1 MNFKNSLI
9 FITLIF
15 LFSCEEE
22 KKKPLTE
29 HDVIQEVNAYP
40 YYGYTE
46 QKKKIF
52 SMHDMIDASRQ
63 LREIQISDPHRP
75 TYHFINPEGW
85 GMPFDPNGSIYWN
98 GRYHMF
104 YIIHDERGHIYGHA
118 SSKDLLHW
126 RYHTP
131 ALYPR
136 PGDPDKGIFS
146 GNAFITREGKVA
158 MIYHGVNA
166 GNSIA
171 LSDHEELI
179 HWEKLKNNPI
189 VPIPEEGTKEDSLY
203 SSWDPHGWLENDTY
217 YAVFGG
223 KVPTLF
229 KAQELDSWEYVG
241 PFLNSDMPDVDTDV
255 EDMSCPDFF
264 EIGNKHAVLAIS
276 HSHGARIYIGEWK
289 NEQFYPESHQR
300 MNWLGGTAF
309 APESMLDKDG
319 RRIMWAWVMDRREVL
334 HIRYD
339 HDPPK
344 VGWSGMLTLPRVLSL
359 DKDGVLN
366 INPVDELKAL
376 RTKKRTASFID
387 LGEGNSKIMSSMSG
401 NAIEIKA
408 KVNVPSSGIFGM
420 KVLSSGDGQEE
431 TIIKFNTI
439 DNIIEFDFANSSL
452 DSTIKHFGRP
462 MGHDEIIATNQI
474 APFELRDGETLDVQ
488 IFIDKSIIEVFAN
501 GRQCV
506 TQRVYPILDNSQGVE
521 VFSEKGG
528 AMVES
533 ITTWDIAP
541 TNHW

>member
-22 KKKPLTE
+22 KKKLLTE

-75 TYHFINPEGW
+75 TYNFINPEGW

-146 GNAFITREGKVA
+146 GNAFITRQGKVA

-171 LSDHEELI
+171 LSDHEELV

-189 VPIPEEGTKEDSLY
+189 VPIPEEGTREDSLY

-264 EIGNKHAVLAIS
+264 EIGDKDAVLAIS

-408 KVNVPSSGIFGM
+408 KVNVPSSGIFGI

-439 DNIIEFDFANSSL
+439 DNTIEIDFENSSL
-452 DSTIKHFGRP
+452 DTSIKHFQRA

-506 TQRVYPILDNSQGVE
+506 TQRVYPTLKESQGVE

-533 ITTWDIAP
+533 ITTWDSAP

>member
-1 MNFKNSLI
+1 
-9 FITLIF
+9 
-15 LFSCEEE
+15 
-22 KKKPLTE
+22 
-29 HDVIQEVNAYP
+29 
-40 YYGYTE
+40 
-46 QKKKIF
+46 
-52 SMHDMIDASRQ
+52 
-63 LREIQISDPHRP
+63 
-75 TYHFINPEGW
+75 
-85 GMPFDPNGSIYWN
+85 
-98 GRYHMF
+98 MF
-104 YIIHDERGHIYGHA
+104 YIIQDERGHVYGHA
-118 SSKDLLHW
+118 SSKDLMHW
-126 RYHTP
+126 FYHTP
-131 ALYPR
+131 AIFSKPE
-136 PGDPDKGIFS
+136 DPDKGIYS

-158 MIYHGVNA
+158 MIYHGVDA

-171 LSDHEELI
+171 LSDHEELL

-189 VPIPEEGTKEDSLY
+189 IPEPEQGSKEAELY
-203 SSWDPHGWLENDTY
+203 SSWDPNGWLENDTY
-217 YAVFGG
+217 YAIFGG
-223 KVPTLF
+223 KIPTIF
-229 KAQELDSWEYVG
+229 KAKELDSWEYVG
-241 PFLNSDMPDVDTDV
+241 PFFSQDMPDVDIEV
-255 EDMSCPDFF
+255 EDLSCPDLFKL
-264 EIGNKHAVLAIS
+264 GDKHAVLGIS

-339 HDPPK
+339 HEPPK
-344 VGWSGMLTLPRVLSL
+344 VGWSGMLTLPRVLTL
-359 DKDGVLN
+359 DKDGILN

-376 RTKKRTASFID
+376 RTKKRTETFID
-387 LGEGNSKIMSSMSG
+387 LEEGNSKIMSSMSG

-439 DNIIEFDFANSSL
+439 DNIIEFDFSNSSL

-462 MGHDEIIATNQI
+462 MGHDEKIATNQV
-474 APFELRDGETLDVQ
+474 APFELRGGETLDLQ

-506 TQRVYPILDNSQGVE
+506 TQRVYPILENSQGVE